1 MMRFIRPFLESL
13 PGVDRWG
20 LFSLLVFFAFFS
32 GLLWWVS
39 RMKKSDVDARKNMP
53 LAVLFLLGI
62 PAISVA
68 SDGTH
73 WGMRD
78 DSWIF
83 LLLTSAGV
91 LSAMALALLSI
102 LKHMGAIRG
111 DQRKKARQGTL
122 NMHGIGL
129 LASVYAL
136 SDGAFYG
143 LIVANLFLIGYV
155 VVLLD
160 LVQTMAKDI
169 APKRRAEV
177 APEADVVRVP
187 WWERVWQHLNAHVA
201 LSEEKDILLN
211 HEYDTIRE
219 LDNKLPPWWINGFYV
234 SVVFAVA
241 YMFHYHIFKY
251 DPLSG
256 EAYERAIAEHRED
269 VDAYLTSLALN
280 VDEHSVKFLL
290 AEDRLKQGRSLFN
303 THCVACHA
311 PDGGGALGPNFTD
324 EYWLH
329 GGTIQD
335 VFRVI
340 KYGVPKNGMRSWQSD
355 LSPMEIQN
363 VATYVMSLQ
372 GTTPMDPKEPQGTHF
387 PPAVPDAE

>member
-1 MMRFIRPFLESL
+1 MMRFIRPFLETM

-39 RMKKSDVDARKNMP
+39 RMKKSDVEDRKHMP
-53 LAVLFLLGI
+53 LTLLLLLGL
-62 PAISVA
+62 PSISLA

-78 DSWIF
+78 DTWIF
-83 LLLTSAGV
+83 ILLTSAGV
-91 LSAMALALLSI
+91 LSAMILALLSI
-102 LKHMGAIRG
+102 LKHMGAIRSE
-111 DQRKKARQGTL
+111 QRTKAKQSTL

-129 LASVYAL
+129 LASVFTL
-136 SDGAFYG
+136 SDSAFYG
-143 LIVANLFLIGYV
+143 LFVANLFLMGYV

-160 LVQTMAKDI
+160 LVQTMAKEI
-169 APKRRAEV
+169 APKPRAELAHAEVV
-177 APEADVVRVP
+177 ARVP
-187 WWERVWQHLNAHVA
+187 WWLSVWQRINAHVA
-201 LSEEKDILLN
+201 LSEEKDILLD
-211 HEYDTIRE
+211 HQYDTIRE
-219 LDNKLPPWWINGFYV
+219 LDNKLPPWWINGFYA
-234 SVVFAVA
+234 SVVFAFA
-241 YMFHYHIFKY
+241 YMFHYHVFKY
-251 DPLSG
+251 QPLSG
-256 EAYERAIAEHRED
+256 EAYAIAMDEHNRE
-269 VDAYLTSLALN
+269 VEAYLTSLALN
-280 VDEHSVKFLL
+280 VDEHSIKFLL
-290 AEDRLKQGRSLFN
+290 TEDRLKQGRSLF
-303 THCVACHA
+303 TKHCIACHA

-340 KYGVPKNGMRSWQSD
+340 KYGVPKNGMRSWQAD

-372 GTTPMDPKEPQGTHF
+372 GTVPMDPKEQQGKHF
-387 PPAVPDAE
+387 PPAVPDSE